1 MYGYTVANYVRE
13 YEREWQRYDRFLR
26 VRRSLDHPGMLLVE
40 RKTRYIEKFP
50 CRVGT
55 DRQVQYKDEY
65 RQIYCFEPR
74 DIKYVLPSLKA
85 CDVQARGGAKVVAR
99 DMEVRD
105 DWAKE
110 LKNRK
115 DHDDF
120 EMASSAAY
128 DRMAWLEGRRVSM
141 AGSYND

>member
-1 MYGYTVANYVRE
+1 MYGYDVPNYVRE
-13 YEREWQRYDRFLR
+13 YAREWRRYDRFLR
-26 VRRSLDHPGMLLVE
+26 VRRSLDHPGQYLVE
-40 RKTRYIEKFP
+40 RKTRYVEKFP
-50 CRVGT
+50 CKAGT
-55 DRQVQYKDEY
+55 DRQIQYKDEY
-65 RQIYCFEPR
+65 RQIYCFWPM
-74 DIKYVLPSLKA
+74 DIKYVMPSLRA
-85 CDVQARGGAKVVAR
+85 SDIQNLGGAKILAR
-99 DMEVRD
+99 DMEARD

-141 AGSYND
+141 AGRYND